1 MEVEDEEVV
10 QIEPEKPNFCAV
22 ETTTMEQEGEDGP
35 MEERPVPVWQLF
47 QVEPDQDITYG
58 AGLKLEVQQLLDQQ
72 QPFEGQTRS
81 EEIAGEVADR
91 LMCLM
96 GNLELFRTAG
106 DGNCQFS
113 ALAVGYSGDPQ
124 HASCWRAMLVDS
136 VQAELRLLN
145 TLAGGRGLTEEETG
159 LLGLYRKA
167 LPALL
172 RPDGYAEGFTF
183 ALLARRLNIRIQWF
197 DRRINAQD
205 EQWRTTVAAGEAGTR
220 ETICLI
226 QSQPLHMD
234 CLLTKDE
241 TGKTVSLGHK
251 CPWGGCKE
259 QSACF
264 VHPPGSREWT
274 RTGGTENIRVELAKL
289 VLSKG
294 VWPTG
299 GQLGKII
306 DIMSSGGQ
314 DRISAAITLHSLHPL
329 REECARA
336 GVALN
341 SRSSLLCFLDE
352 RANVR
357 AGAGGEGGGTEDQ
370 TVREMEPLQRS
381 QWFAQRLGSVAEA
394 GRGKS
399 RMARG
404 WTAQQSN
411 YIMGQGWG
419 VWDVVSETTAF
430 SADNVLSSLCALL
443 WKAGLIPADC
453 RALGV
458 GAVWCMPGQG
468 ARVIRVMARRHGTD
482 ISLHSTITAGG
493 VTARVISQPLGFGNS
508 TVVGALHR
516 IGGGVGDRW
525 RYAEAAQQAINAAL
539 ERRGVVDRVRVG
551 YRRFHGRIGE
561 PGAEKGKG
569 IPPRIFIVE
578 ATTLNVREAVRSAL
592 TLEEVTARHYSSA
605 EIWGDPLSF
614 VKNPMVAVQE
624 ARSQAL
630 TEEVEEARQ
639 GRVVELTIN
648 TTQIG
653 GGWGGFEVWVRGI
666 LSQGGARVV
675 RAEPVNNRDR
685 SKTLVHLTLASEP
698 MARTAVE
705 VLRQHRMHGFHRTVA
720 YERNLATAGPQVQEG
735 RRAALATGARRG
747 RGTTNSTQSAWAGA
761 GGLNWT
767 KETTSTEAK
776 RQGGEPPQRQ
786 SSEGSRDSEELRTAL
801 KALQQSQAD
810 MAKRLDRQEA
820 VTMDMRSS
828 LEMVQAEAAET
839 RMVNATNLS
848 NAVKSLEGFM
858 ENLIKPLAHL
868 AHPGHSGSGQ
878 G

>member
-1 MEVEDEEVV
+1 MRGRE
-10 QIEPEKPNFCAV
+10 
-22 ETTTMEQEGEDGP
+22 
-35 MEERPVPVWQLF
+35 W
-47 QVEPDQDITYG
+47 
-58 AGLKLEVQQLLDQQ
+58 
-72 QPFEGQTRS
+72 
-81 EEIAGEVADR
+81 
-91 LMCLM
+91 
-96 GNLELFRTAG
+96 
-106 DGNCQFS
+106 
-113 ALAVGYSGDPQ
+113 
-124 HASCWRAMLVDS
+124 
-136 VQAELRLLN
+136 RLLN
-145 TLAGGRGLTEEETG
+145 S
-159 LLGLYRKA
+159 
-167 LPALL
+167 
-172 RPDGYAEGFTF
+172 RP
-183 ALLARRLNIRIQWF
+183 
-197 DRRINAQD
+197 
-205 EQWRTTVAAGEAGTR
+205 
-220 ETICLI
+220 
-226 QSQPLHMD
+226 
-234 CLLTKDE
+234 
-241 TGKTVSLGHK
+241 
-251 CPWGGCKE
+251 
-259 QSACF
+259 
-264 VHPPGSREWT
+264 
-274 RTGGTENIRVELAKL
+274 
-289 VLSKG
+289 
-294 VWPTG
+294 
-299 GQLGKII
+299 
-306 DIMSSGGQ
+306 
-314 DRISAAITLHSLHPL
+314 
-329 REECARA
+329 
-336 GVALN
+336 
-341 SRSSLLCFLDE
+341 SLLCFLDE

-394 GRGKS
+394 GRGKN

-561 PGAEKGKG
+561 PGGEKGKG